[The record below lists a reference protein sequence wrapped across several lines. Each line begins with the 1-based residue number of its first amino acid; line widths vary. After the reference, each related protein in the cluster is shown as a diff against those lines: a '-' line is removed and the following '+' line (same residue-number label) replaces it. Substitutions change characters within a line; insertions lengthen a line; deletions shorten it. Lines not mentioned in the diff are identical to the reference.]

1 MSRPAATVGY
11 KAAFTLVERILELM
25 ERRKVSRAEL
35 ARRVGVKRAA
45 ASKWFSPGRN
55 LTVFTAAMIAEA
67 LGAEIQFRFVDKEKK
82 ASEFDTRE
90 QVNAL
95 PVVEHSG
102 NGFCSPQTSDWKEIP
117 PSNSITVMDNSAQTV
132 VASACSWKLT
142 PRGHF
147 EGATVEAI
155 PNDEGYILAQNLES
169 GMSVHV

>member
-1 MSRPAATVGY
+1 MSRPGATVGY

-82 ASEFDTRE
+82 ASELETRE
-90 QVNAL
+90 QINAL

-102 NGFCSPQTSDWKEIP
+102 YGFDSPHTEEWTETASSK
-117 PSNSITVMDNSAQTV
+117 SMTVMDNSVQTV
-132 VASACSWKLT
+132 AASACSWKST
-142 PRGHF
+142 PGHF

-155 PNDEGYILAQNLES
+155 PYDEGYILAQDLES
-169 GMSVHV
+169 GMSIHA